1 MATLDSLST
10 SITKR
15 PYQDLVTLI
24 SNIRSQRRKRPE
36 PKERK
41 VTAKSTRNVSK
52 KNPKQQDLFALASS
66 MSKSDKDAMAATLMN
81 MMNEGGKL

>member
-1 MATLDSLST
+1 MATLDMLST

-15 PYQDLVTLI
+15 PYQDLVTLFTT
-24 SNIRSQRRKRPE
+24 IRAQRRKRPE

-66 MSKSDKDAMAATLMN
+66 MSQKDKDVMAATLLS

>member
-1 MATLDSLST
+1 MATLETLAT

-24 SNIRSQRRKRPE
+24 SGIRSQRRKRPE

-41 VTAKSTRNVSK
+41 VTAKSSRNVSK
-52 KNPKQQDLFALASS
+52 KNPKQQDLFALANS
-66 MSKSDKDAMAATLMN
+66 MSKSDKDAMAATLMS
-81 MMNEGGKL
+81 MMKQK

>member
-1 MATLDSLST
+1 MATLDSLAT

-15 PYQDLVTLI
+15 PYQDLVILI
-24 SNIRSQRRKRPE
+24 SGIRAQRRKRPE

-41 VTAKSTRNVSK
+41 ITAKSTRNVNK

-66 MSKSDKDAMAATLMN
+66 MSQKDKDVMAATLMS